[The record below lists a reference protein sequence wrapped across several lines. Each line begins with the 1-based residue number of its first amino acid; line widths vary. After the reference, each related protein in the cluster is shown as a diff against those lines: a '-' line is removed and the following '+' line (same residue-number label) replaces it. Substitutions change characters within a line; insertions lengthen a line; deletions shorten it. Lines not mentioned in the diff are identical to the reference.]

1 MFIYKKDGI
10 IFCCMFNTFVKIFF
24 AFTIKIVNPSLIYFF
39 YVTILSIFFSF
50 IFSHVFFLMTMKLRA
65 IWNKF
70 YKFKTYIFNCCW
82 SSNFRINVT
91 IICMITF
98 TCDLS
103 IIKVKVIL
111 FPSTKQWLS
120 IFSSSKAF
128 LIGSIVF
135 CSFDSK

>member
-1 MFIYKKDGI
+1 MFVYKKDGI
-10 IFCCMFNTFVKIFF
+10 FCCCMFNTFVKIFF
-24 AFTIKIVNPSLIYFF
+24 AFTIKIVNPSLIFFF

-50 IFSHVFFLMTMKLRA
+50 IFSHVFFLMTMKFRA